1 MYSDLPPHLQTL
13 NALPSSSS
21 PPSTALTAE
30 QEDAF
35 WSFLNTDELFSGFGV
50 APSAFESKRD
60 KATETTTAAPAPT
73 PAAAE
78 TPAPVAEDKETPA
91 STTSSAPT
99 LESFLA
105 TFANQTTPPTIP
117 PNFLLSLPSAAQAF
131 TPAAPSTTAAP
142 TPAAETEDGEEPRVT
157 GAKRLKQMGASQ
169 AEVEEDKR
177 RRNTEASARFRAKK
191 KERERALED
200 RASE

>member
-1 MYSDLPPHLQTL
+1 MYSDLPAHLQTL

-50 APSAFESKRD
+50 APSAFESKRE
-60 KATETTTAAPAPT
+60 KATETAPPAPT
-73 PAAAE
+73 PAADDKS
-78 TPAPVAEDKETPA
+78 EDKETPA
-91 STTSSAPT
+91 STTSTAPT

-105 TFANQTTPPTIP
+105 IFANESSTTPTIP
-117 PNFLLSLPSAAQAF
+117 PNFLLSLPSASAF

-142 TPAAETEDGEEPRVT
+142 TPAGDDDDDDEVRVT
-157 GAKRLKQMGASQ
+157 GAKRLKQMGASP